1 MILGLISGL
10 LIVAQ
15 SWLLAKLL
23 HDLIIEQ
30 VPRQTLLAPFSL
42 LIGAIVLR
50 AALSWLRERVGFKC
64 GQIVRVQIR
73 SLVLNRL
80 DELGPA
86 WIQGKPAGHWATLIL
101 EQIEDMQEF
110 YSRYLPQMYLATMIP
125 LLILITV
132 FPINWAAGMILLVT
146 APLIP
151 LFMALV
157 GMGAADANRRNFLAL
172 AV

>member
-1 MILGLISGL
+1 MNKNRQRELTQWLKQRSSLARRWLRISMILGLISGL

-86 WIQGKPAGHWATLIL
+86 WIQGN
-101 EQIEDMQEF
+101 
-110 YSRYLPQMYLATMIP
+110 R
-125 LLILITV
+125 
-132 FPINWAAGMILLVT
+132 LV
-146 APLIP
+146 I
-151 LFMALV
+151 
-157 GMGAADANRRNFLAL
+157 GRR
-172 AV
+172 